1 VGYQHD
7 RAEAGVNLGLHPH
20 ALFIV
25 LFLLFGL
32 ITALV
37 NSLTVRRFDQYPRTG
52 RTLRVS
58 VLVPAR
64 NEGCNIEACVT
75 SLLKQDYPDFEVIV
89 LNDHSTDD
97 TLNILTRLAGQD
109 SRLRFLEGHPLPDGW
124 LGKHWACHQLDRA
137 ATGELILFVDA
148 DTRHTPDM
156 LMDSVSAL
164 LAEGADLVT
173 AFPREEVVTWGERLL
188 VPVIGFGIFT
198 FIPIRLVQKLR
209 LAALSVTI
217 GQFMLFRRAA
227 YDAVGGYE
235 AVRAEIVDDMVLG
248 RRIISSGLEWR
259 LMDGTR
265 HVSCRMYRGF
275 WEAVGGFSKSL
286 FAVFDHRILPY
297 LIGWLLVGTVFIAP
311 VVALVSR
318 WVRAPLT
325 SIPVEYAAVAVVL
338 SITLWMIAYRRFK
351 FPAYQV
357 FYYPLSLALFL
368 AVVARSFFETATGTA
383 TWKDRP
389 LDRVA
394 MRWL

>member
-1 VGYQHD
+1 M
-7 RAEAGVNLGLHPH
+7 NLVWHPH
-20 ALFIV
+20 AMFIV

-37 NSLTVRRFDQYPRTG
+37 NSLTVRRFDQYPRTN
-52 RTLRVS
+52 RTPRVS

-64 NEGCNIEACVT
+64 NEERNIEACVT
-75 SLLKQDYPDFEVIV
+75 SLLEQDYPDFEVIV
-89 LNDHSTDD
+89 LDDHSTDN
-97 TLNILTRLAGQD
+97 TLSILARVASQD
-109 SRLRFLEGHPLPDGW
+109 NHLQIMEGRPLPNGW

-156 LMDSVSAL
+156 LLDSVSAL
-164 LAEGADLVT
+164 LAERADLVT

-198 FIPIRLVQKLR
+198 FIPIRLVQRLR

-235 AVRAEIVDDMVLG
+235 AVRVEIVDDMVLG

-259 LMDGTR
+259 LLDGTR

-286 FAVFDHRILPY
+286 FAVFDYRILPY
-297 LIGWLLVGTVFIAP
+297 FIGWLLVGTVFLEPA
-311 VVALVSR
+311 VALVSR
-318 WVRAPLT
+318 WVRTPLT
-325 SIPVEYAAVAVVL
+325 SIPVEYAATSVVL
-338 SITLWMIAYRRFK
+338 SIILWMIAYRRFK
-351 FPAYQV
+351 FPAYLV
-357 FYYPLSLALFL
+357 FYYPLSLAFFI
-368 AVVARSFFETATGTA
+368 AVVMHSFFQTATGTA
-383 TWKDRP
+383 TWKDRL

>member
-1 VGYQHD
+1 MTLVW
-7 RAEAGVNLGLHPH
+7 HPH

-32 ITALV
+32 ITVLV
-37 NSLTVRRFDQYPRTG
+37 NSLTVRRFDQYPKT
-52 RTLRVS
+52 THYPRVS

-64 NEGCNIEACVT
+64 NEEHNIEACVT
-75 SLLKQDYPDFEVIV
+75 SLLEQDYPDFEVIV
-89 LNDHSTDD
+89 LDDHSTDT
-97 TLNILTRLAGQD
+97 TLSMLARLASED
-109 SRLRFLEGHPLPDGW
+109 SRLQIIEGRPLPDGW

-156 LMDSVSAL
+156 LTDSVSAL
-164 LAEGADLVT
+164 LAERADLVT
-173 AFPREEVVTWGERLL
+173 AFPREEVITWGEKLL
-188 VPVIGFGIFT
+188 VPVIGWGIFT

-235 AVRAEIVDDMVLG
+235 AVRTEIVDDMVLG
-248 RRIISSGLEWR
+248 RRIISGGLEWR
-259 LMDGTR
+259 LLDGTR
-265 HVSCRMYRGF
+265 HISCRMYRGF

-286 FAVFDHRILPY
+286 FAVFDYRILPY
-297 LIGWLLVGTVFIAP
+297 FIGWLLVGTAFLEP

-318 WVRAPLT
+318 WMRTPLT
-325 SIPVEYAAVAVVL
+325 SIPVEYAAASVVL
-338 SITLWMIAYRRFK
+338 SLVLWMIAYRRFK
-351 FPAYQV
+351 FPAWLV
-357 FYYPLSLALFL
+357 FYYPLSLALFI
-368 AVVARSFFETATGTA
+368 AVVLRSFFQTATGTA
-383 TWKDRP
+383 TWKDRL

>member
-1 VGYQHD
+1 M
-7 RAEAGVNLGLHPH
+7 NLVWHPH
-20 ALFIV
+20 AMFIV

-37 NSLTVRRFDQYPRTG
+37 NSLTVRRFDQYPRTN
-52 RTLRVS
+52 RTPRVS

-64 NEGCNIEACVT
+64 NEERNIEACVT
-75 SLLKQDYPDFEVIV
+75 SLLEQDYPDFEVIV
-89 LNDHSTDD
+89 LDDHSTDN
-97 TLNILTRLAGQD
+97 TLSILARVASQD
-109 SRLRFLEGHPLPDGW
+109 NHLQIMEGRPLPNGW

-156 LMDSVSAL
+156 LLDSVSAL
-164 LAEGADLVT
+164 LAERADLVT

-198 FIPIRLVQKLR
+198 FIPIRLVQRLR

-235 AVRAEIVDDMVLG
+235 AVRVEIVDDMVLG

-259 LMDGTR
+259 LLDGTR

-286 FAVFDHRILPY
+286 FAVFDYRILPY
-297 LIGWLLVGTVFIAP
+297 FIGWLLVGTVFLEPA
-311 VVALVSR
+311 VALVSR
-318 WVRAPLT
+318 WVRTPLT
-325 SIPVEYAAVAVVL
+325 SIPVEYAATSVVL
-338 SITLWMIAYRRFK
+338 SIILWMIAYWRFK
-351 FPAYQV
+351 FPAYLV
-357 FYYPLSLALFL
+357 FYYPLSLAFFI
-368 AVVARSFFETATGTA
+368 AVVMHSFFQTATGTA
-383 TWKDRP
+383 TWKDRL

>member
-1 VGYQHD
+1 M
-7 RAEAGVNLGLHPH
+7 NLVWHPH
-20 ALFIV
+20 ALFIL

-32 ITALV
+32 INVLV
-37 NSLTVRRFDQYPRTG
+37 NSLTVRRFDQYPKTNRTP
-52 RTLRVS
+52 RVS

-64 NEGCNIEACVT
+64 NEEHNIEACVI
-75 SLLKQDYPDFEVIV
+75 SLLEQDYPDFEVIV
-89 LNDHSTDD
+89 LNDHSTDN
-97 TLNILTRLAGQD
+97 TMSMLARLAGKD
-109 SRLRFLEGHPLPDGW
+109 SHLQIIEGRPLPDGW

-156 LMDSVSAL
+156 LLDSVSAL
-164 LAEGADLVT
+164 LAERADLVT

-188 VPVIGFGIFT
+188 VPVIGWGIFT

-235 AVRAEIVDDMVLG
+235 GVRTEIVDDMVLG

-259 LMDGTR
+259 LLDGTR

-286 FAVFDHRILPY
+286 FAVFDYRILPY
-297 LIGWLLVGTVFIAP
+297 FIGWLLVGMAFLEP

-318 WVRAPLT
+318 WVRTPLT
-325 SIPVEYAAVAVVL
+325 SIPVEYAATSVVL
-338 SITLWMIAYRRFK
+338 SIVLWMIAYRRFK
-351 FPAYQV
+351 FPAYLV
-357 FYYPLSLALFL
+357 FYYPLSLALFI
-368 AVVARSFFETATGTA
+368 AVVVRSFFQTATGTA
-383 TWKDRP
+383 TWKDR
-389 LDRVA
+389 LLERVA